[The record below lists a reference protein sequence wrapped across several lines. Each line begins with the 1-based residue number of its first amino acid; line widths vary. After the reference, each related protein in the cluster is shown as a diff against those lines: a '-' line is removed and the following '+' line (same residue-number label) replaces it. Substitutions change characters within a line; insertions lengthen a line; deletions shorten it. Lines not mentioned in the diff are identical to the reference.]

1 MRITEKTK
9 CKVIVTEI
17 EVDLRN
23 WINEEL
29 LSTNKLTNLADD
41 KTINSLKYKSK
52 FENPEVS
59 DELLINFADYG
70 QCIDLI
76 SKNKKTYK

>member
-9 CKVIVTEI
+9 CKVIATEI

-23 WINEEL
+23 WISEEF
-29 LSTNKLTNLADD
+29 LSNNKLINLVDD

-52 FENPEVS
+52 FENPEIS
-59 DELLINFADYG
+59 DDLLINFADYG

-76 SKNKKTYK
+76 SKNKKKTY